1 MANNIAQK
9 PLYNILPVGQQ
20 IIFTIENS
28 SIVNNY
34 WNVKFLAELHVSRLP
49 INLSSSSDVIG
60 TFKTTP
66 NNAGVGIFDFQS
78 LLEGYVGPQNR
89 GGESG
94 VGSKY
99 KGVSVYDQPHPIHLI
114 DQYARNIEGLYYF
127 AIQYKV
133 EGSST
138 QDGPVS
144 IISGQTIN
152 SESYLFFNGV
162 LQKEN
167 YLTRGRINA
176 TGTLVQGANYG
187 FDLDANLFYL
197 GSTTANSKFLT
208 NAPTTQYANINDY
221 GTFAFFNQMP
231 TQADRMKQIY
241 FYYYNSAGVFLGS
254 DILYNDNARG
264 GVGPTS
270 SAFAP
275 TKYLFVGAFPGNLQ
289 NTSTTFKTLVAAG
302 TIQGGYYT
310 VTAQQ
315 NSVPQQQQTYT
326 INLNCPTAK
335 GYESIRLTWLNQWG
349 AWDYYTFT
357 MKSVRS
363 TTTNRTT
370 YTQMGGTWNN
380 SVYEIEGY
388 KGGKKNFRV
397 NSTERIQI
405 NSDFLTEADAVWFE
419 ELMNSQSVY
428 ILNGYNATE
437 SNFTITNKYVEP
449 VLITTS
455 SYTRKT
461 VANDKLIQYT
471 FELERNKTQKTQPA

>member
-9 PLYNILPVGQQ
+9 PLFTILPVGQQ

-34 WNVKFLAELHVSRLP
+34 WNVKFLAELHVGRSP
-49 INLSSSSDVIG
+49 ISLSSTSGLIG

-78 LLEGYVGPQNR
+78 LLENYVGPQNI
-89 GGESG
+89 GGGSG
-94 VGSKY
+94 DGSRY
-99 KGVSVYDQPHPIHLI
+99 KGVSIYDQPHPIHVI
-114 DQYARNIEGLYYF
+114 DKYSRNIQSIFYF
-127 AIQYKV
+127 AIQFKV
-133 EGSST
+133 EYST
-138 QDGPVS
+138 SATSPVS
-144 IISGQTIN
+144 IDSNQTVN
-152 SESYLFFNGV
+152 SDSYLMFNGV
-162 LQKEN
+162 LQREN
-167 YLTRGRINA
+167 YLTRGEVNA
-176 TGTLVQGANYG
+176 SGTLVQGANYG
-187 FDLDANLFYL
+187 YDLESNLFYP
-197 GSTTANSKFLT
+197 GTGAAGSKFLT

-221 GTFAFFNQMP
+221 GTFAFFDRLPNA
-231 TQADRMKQIY
+231 ADRVDLIRLK
-241 FYYYNSAGVFLGS
+241 YYNSAGVQIGTE
-254 DILYNDNARG
+254 DVVNNTTNG
-264 GVGPTS
+264 GVT
-270 SAFAP
+270 AANTFVT
-275 TKYLFVGAFPGNLQ
+275 TKYLFIGAFPGNLQ

-310 VTAQQ
+310 AELKTNAGGSNQL
-315 NSVPQQQQTYT
+315 YT

-335 GYESIRLTWLNQWG
+335 GYESIRLAWLNQWG

-357 MKSVRS
+357 MKSVRT

-370 YTQMGGTWNN
+370 YTQMGGTWND

-437 SNFTITNKYVEP
+437 STFTITNKYVEP

-461 VANDKLIQYT
+461 IANDKLIQYT
-471 FELERNKTQKTQPA
+471 FDLERNKTQKTQPA